1 MVENIDN
8 WKKAGRI
15 AAQALE
21 YAASLVKV
29 GASLLEVT
37 EKAEYKISQLGG
49 KPAFPVQISL
59 NEIAA
64 HYCAKQDDETK
75 FKEGDIVKIDIG
87 VEVDGCIGDNAT
99 TIYLG
104 QEEEI
109 KKLVNASKEALV
121 VAIKTAKAGAKLREI
136 GKAIE
141 QEITKYGFQPIR
153 NLSGH
158 GLALYDIH
166 TYPNIPNYDNND
178 ETQLEEGMIL
188 AIEPFATNGSGFVK
202 EMADAEVVQQIQKKP
217 VRSMFAREI
226 LKEIQP
232 LNGLPFCMR
241 WLYKKHHKGKV
252 DFALREMDKL
262 DMIRLYPPLPDSQN
276 GLVTQ
281 FEHTILVTKDG
292 CEVLTKIRS

>member
-1 MVENIDN
+1 MVENLDK
-8 WKKAGRI
+8 WRKAGRI

-21 YAASLVKV
+21 YAASLVIV
-29 GASLLEVT
+29 GGSLLEVT
-37 EKAEYKISQLGG
+37 EKAEYKIKQLGA

-87 VEVDGCIGDNAT
+87 VEVEGCIGDNAA

-104 QEEEI
+104 NDEEI
-109 KKLVNASKEALV
+109 KKLVNASKEALAA
-121 VAIKTAKAGAKLREI
+121 AIKTSKAGAKVNEI
-136 GKAIE
+136 GKAIA
-141 QEITKYGFQPIR
+141 QEITKYGFQPIH

-158 GLALYDIH
+158 GLDVNNIH
-166 TYPNIPNYDNND
+166 TFPNIPNYDNKD
-178 ETQLEEGMIL
+178 ETQLEEGMII
-188 AIEPFATNGSGFVK
+188 AIEPFATNGAGFVK
-202 EMADAEVVQQIQKKP
+202 EMTDAEVVQQIQRKP
-217 VRSMFAREI
+217 VRSLFAREI

-281 FEHTILVTKDG
+281 FEHTLLITKEG
-292 CEVLTKIRS
+292 CEILTKI